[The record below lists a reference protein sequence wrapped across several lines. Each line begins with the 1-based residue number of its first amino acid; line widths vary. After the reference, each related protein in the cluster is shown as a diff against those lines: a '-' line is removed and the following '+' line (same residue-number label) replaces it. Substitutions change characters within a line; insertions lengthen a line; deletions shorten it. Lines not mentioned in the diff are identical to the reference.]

1 LHYNAKFKV
10 DYKVNYGMYDRL
22 DRLVRN
28 IDEIKKIDVQI
39 ESFKKK

>member
-1 LHYNAKFKV
+1 ML
-10 DYKVNYGMYDRL
+10 NYGMYDRL